1 MIFGLSLWLRFRVA
15 EVSKIPFLLSILGV
29 LVIGF
34 GGWLGGE
41 MVYVKGMAVEAWSN
55 WRVCFE
61 QGTCSIGIKPYRRIN
76 LRVWGPEK
84 SLSAQIVA
92 GQSRRYTPFEKG
104 SFVGK
109 FLFEIHD
116 QPWFPAFLRDQTTD
130 ALQFVL
136 DAGHIYAPI
145 APRLRKALSDT
156 RTNRVIDL
164 CSGAGGPWA
173 SLHNS
178 LKAEGTPPV
187 KIFLTDKYPHA
198 TEMLN
203 AGMPGPD
210 GIDSYPEPIDA
221 TNVPAKL
228 KGFRT
233 MFSSFHHF
241 ETTEARAILQDAVD
255 KKEGIAIFE
264 AAGTH
269 ALTLFSTLL
278 LPLGTLLLLP
288 FMRPFQWSRL
298 IWTYLIPVV
307 PFVMFF
313 DGLMSC
319 LRSYSLRELNQLTE
333 DVRSQEYRWSI
344 GEEHGGLFP
353 VAITYLI
360 GQPSSAGQAIHV
372 EGDCPASEPLRP
384 AWPKAKLVSEVLT
397 TNSHTS
403 ASKTPARDGPFVSTR
418 RELREQKTRPSGCY
432 SRAAEDGSC

>member
-1 MIFGLSLWLRFRVA
+1 VRV
-15 EVSKIPFLLSILGV
+15 GV
-29 LVIGF
+29 TVGVA
-34 GGWLGGE
+34 WAGE
-41 MVYVKGMAVEAWSN
+41 WFASV
-55 WRVCFE
+55 
-61 QGTCSIGIKPYRRIN
+61 
-76 LRVWGPEK
+76 
-84 SLSAQIVA
+84 QIAA
-92 GQSRRYTPFEKG
+92 GHSRRYTPFEKG
-104 SFVGK
+104 SFVAK

-116 QPWFPAFLRDQTTD
+116 QPWFPVLLRDQTTD

-136 DAGHIYAPI
+136 DAGQIYAPI
-145 APRLRKALSDT
+145 TPRLRKALSDT
-156 RTNRVIDL
+156 RTNRVVDL

-173 SLHNS
+173 TLHNS

-187 KIFLTDKYPHA
+187 KILLTDKYPHA

-203 AGMPGPD
+203 AGMPGAD

-221 TNVPAKL
+221 TSVPAKL

-288 FMRPFQWSRL
+288 FMRPFQWSRVL
-298 IWTYLIPVV
+298 WTYLIPVV

-319 LRSYSLRELNQLTE
+319 LRAYSLRELNQLTE
-333 DVRSQEYRWSI
+333 DVRSEEYRWSI

-360 GQPSSAGQAIHV
+360 GQPASAGQASHV
-372 EGDCPASEPLRP
+372 EVDG
-384 AWPKAKLVSEVLT
+384 KLAGYS
-397 TNSHTS
+397 SS
-403 ASKTPARDGPFVSTR
+403 ST
-418 RELREQKTRPSGCY
+418 
-432 SRAAEDGSC
+432 GSPTIL

>member
-1 MIFGLSLWLRFRVA
+1 M
-15 EVSKIPFLLSILGV
+15 
-29 LVIGF
+29 
-34 GGWLGGE
+34 
-41 MVYVKGMAVEAWSN
+41 
-55 WRVCFE
+55 
-61 QGTCSIGIKPYRRIN
+61 
-76 LRVWGPEK
+76 
-84 SLSAQIVA
+84 
-92 GQSRRYTPFEKG
+92 
-104 SFVGK
+104 GK

-178 LKAEGTPPV
+178 LRAEGTPPV

-255 KKEGIAIFE
+255 KKDTPSTFYAAVPVVALDLDVSDSRGSVRDVLRWPDVVFALVFL
-264 AAGTH
+264 AGTQSAH
-269 ALTLFSTLL
+269 GRC
-278 LPLGTLLLLP
+278 PLSGV
-288 FMRPFQWSRL
+288 Q
-298 IWTYLIPVV
+298 V
-307 PFVMFF
+307 
-313 DGLMSC
+313 
-319 LRSYSLRELNQLTE
+319 
-333 DVRSQEYRWSI
+333 EYRRRARRVI
-344 GEEHGGLFP
+344 PGGDHLFNRP
-353 VAITYLI
+353 TFF
-360 GQPSSAGQAIHV
+360 SRS
-372 EGDCPASEPLRP
+372 GD
-384 AWPKAKLVSEVLT
+384 
-397 TNSHTS
+397 
-403 ASKTPARDGPFVSTR
+403 
-418 RELREQKTRPSGCY
+418 
-432 SRAAEDGSC
+432 SC